1 MAENLFHTNEDVEFA
16 KKKKKKF
23 QRKMFKIIVRLLTPL
38 EYTIQIH
45 SPASLEAG
53 VL

>member
-16 KKKKKKF
+16 QKKKKF